1 MRLMECL
8 NQSDMKQLTWIAKHH
23 QLSAPSY
30 SKNAILQE
38 LLSKFTEPDYLS
50 TRVHQSQIPLQ
61 TVIRELAIHG
71 RDSYAKDELSPVI
84 RRILSALKIE
94 QSSSQEIIMAL
105 IHEGLLFEMHST
117 FGRMYIFPEDLW
129 KKINILT
136 TKEIRAASLAIDQ
149 MPVIVRDDGTAIARD
164 TASLLFFCA
173 KNPQRLT
180 LDGSLYKRAQQ
191 QIMQLFEIKE
201 ELLPERTGWRFG
213 FHPHFRNYPE
223 RFALIYDF
231 LSTSETWIEKN
242 SDLLVEEGASQA
254 LLMISEEKRTELI
267 FRYYL
272 QVYRSA
278 IPHLLRIINKIG
290 EMTRGGWVMDQVIRS
305 EIVPW
310 VNEYF
315 YETKDNMIHQHIL
328 RMLVYLGF
336 LKEGEFSPTMLGYH
350 LSLLGATWLGS
361 QGFNETEDTQ
371 LTPQSDIDE
380 AVTITPDFDMIV
392 PSPIESVYGF
402 NLQKIAQRIKNDRI
416 RIFRLTHESISNAL
430 AIGWTKTQLLAFLN
444 QVSHQ
449 KVPKNVEITVSSWC
463 DAYEQITVE
472 NWCVITCQKHS
483 TLSEIVIHPHFSSQR
498 IILIDELR
506 FAVDAKEK
514 ESVAKQLHHM
524 GYSVMIT

>member
-1 MRLMECL
+1 MECL

-23 QLSAPSY
+23 QLSAPTY

-94 QSSSQEIIMAL
+94 QASSQEIIMAL
-105 IHEGLLFEMHST
+105 IHEGLLFELHST
-117 FGRMYIFPEDLW
+117 FGKMYIFPEDLW
-129 KKINILT
+129 KKIHIIT
-136 TKEIRAASLAIDQ
+136 TKEIRATVVAIDQ
-149 MPVIVRDDGTAIARD
+149 MPIFVRDEGTAIARD
-164 TASLLFFCA
+164 AASLLFFCA
-173 KNPQRLT
+173 KSPQRLT

-191 QIMQLFEIKE
+191 QIMQLFESKE

-231 LSTSETWIEKN
+231 LSASETWIEKN
-242 SDLLVEEGASQA
+242 NDLLVEEGAGQA

-290 EMTRGGWVMDQVIRS
+290 EMTRSGWVMDQVIQN
-305 EIVPW
+305 EIAPW

-315 YETKDNMIHQHIL
+315 YESKDNMINQHIL
-328 RMLVYLGF
+328 QMLVYFGF
-336 LKEGEFSPTMLGYH
+336 LKEGEFSPIIRGYQLSSLGAA
-350 LSLLGATWLGS
+350 LLGP
-361 QGFNETEDTQ
+361 QGFYETEDT
-371 LTPQSDIDE
+371 IDE
-380 AVTITPDFDMIV
+380 AVTITPDFDMFV
-392 PSPIESVYGF
+392 PSSVESVHGF

-416 RIFRLTHESISNAL
+416 RIFRLTHESINNAL
-430 AIGWTKTQLLAFLN
+430 ATGWTKTQLFSFLN
-444 QVSHQ
+444 QVSHH

-463 DAYEQITVE
+463 DANEQITME
-472 NWCVITCQKHS
+472 KGKKKH
-483 TLSEIVIHPHFSSQR
+483 
-498 IILIDELR
+498 
-506 FAVDAKEK
+506 
-514 ESVAKQLHHM
+514 
-524 GYSVMIT
+524 